1 MKELIADKKVYLEG
15 YDVSVSTYL
24 TYAQIQQIANATA
37 QFDTW
42 AERQQNIDMLVLLH
56 ATDIET
62 ETLMN
67 TDADIFLTSGLVRK
81 VKGIIRNYND
91 IYEAIKYTESTQN
104 TIKNFVKVLGN
115 LPALEDKQNAAS

>member
-37 QFDTW
+37 QLDTW

-104 TIKNFVKVLGN
+104 TIKNFIKVLGN

>member
-24 TYAQIQQIANATA
+24 TYAQIQQIANATV
-37 QFDTW
+37 QLDTW

-91 IYEAIKYTESTQN
+91 IYEAIKYTESAQN
-104 TIKNFVKVLGN
+104 TIKNFIKVLGN
-115 LPALEDKQNAAS
+115 LPTLEDKQNAAS

>member
-37 QFDTW
+37 LFDTW

-115 LPALEDKQNAAS
+115 LPALEGKQNAAS

>member
-37 QFDTW
+37 QLDTW

>member
-37 QFDTW
+37 QLDTW

-81 VKGIIRNYND
+81 VRGIIRNYND

-104 TIKNFVKVLGN
+104 TIKNFIKVLGN

>member
-37 QFDTW
+37 QLDTW
-42 AERQQNIDMLVLLH
+42 AERQQNIDMLVLLY

-104 TIKNFVKVLGN
+104 TIKNFIKVLGN

>member
-104 TIKNFVKVLGN
+104 TIKNFIKVLGN
-115 LPALEDKQNAAS
+115 LPTLEDKQNAAS

>member
-37 QFDTW
+37 QLDTW

-104 TIKNFVKVLGN
+104 TIKNFIKVLGN
-115 LPALEDKQNAAS
+115 LPTLEDKQNAAS

>member
-37 QFDTW
+37 QLDTW

-91 IYEAIKYTESTQN
+91 IYEAIKYTESAQN
-104 TIKNFVKVLGN
+104 TIKNFIKVLGN

>member
-24 TYAQIQQIANATA
+24 TYAQIQQIANATT
-37 QFDTW
+37 QLDTW

-104 TIKNFVKVLGN
+104 TIKNFIKVLGN

>member
-104 TIKNFVKVLGN
+104 TIKNFIKVLGN

>member
-24 TYAQIQQIANATA
+24 TYAQIQQIANATV
-37 QFDTW
+37 QLDTW

-67 TDADIFLTSGLVRK
+67 TDVDIFLTSGLVRK

-91 IYEAIKYTESTQN
+91 IYEAIKYTESAQN
-104 TIKNFVKVLGN
+104 TIKNFIKVLGN
-115 LPALEDKQNAAS
+115 LPALEDKQNATS

>member
-24 TYAQIQQIANATA
+24 TYAQIQQIANATV
-37 QFDTW
+37 QLDTW

-104 TIKNFVKVLGN
+104 TIKNFIKVLGN

>member
-37 QFDTW
+37 QLDTW

-91 IYEAIKYTESTQN
+91 IYEAIRYTESTQN
-104 TIKNFVKVLGN
+104 TIKNFIKVLGN